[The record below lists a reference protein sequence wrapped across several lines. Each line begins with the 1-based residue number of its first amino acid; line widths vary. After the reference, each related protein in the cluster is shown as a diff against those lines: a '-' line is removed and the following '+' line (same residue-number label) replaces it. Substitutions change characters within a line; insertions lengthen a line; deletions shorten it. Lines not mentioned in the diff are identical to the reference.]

1 MSSPPRATPTVSDP
15 HNVSRS
21 SCLASTLTCC
31 LAAGFTHAAP
41 LLNGQNFYQVFNQ
54 FYFYEATNVT
64 SASFKLADTCGVMCN
79 PTCSA

>member
-1 MSSPPRATPTVSDP
+1 MSLPPRATLTVSDA
-15 HNVSRS
+15 S
-21 SCLASTLTCC
+21 LAVRLLTSKLTC
-31 LAAGFTHAAP
+31 LLVAGFTHAAP

-54 FYFYEATNVT
+54 FYYYETTNVT